1 MTKLLQDLRYA
12 WRQLRNRPGFA
23 CAVIVILGLGIGATT
38 AIFSAVNPILF
49 EPLPYP
55 HAGRIVTIWDF
66 TNDRSLLRVTYG
78 TYRELLERS
87 RSLKALAVMKPW
99 QPTLTG
105 VDQAERLDGQS
116 VSSSYFHLLGVTP
129 VVGRDFS
136 ESEDQVNGPR
146 LAILNHGLWQRRFAG
161 DRKIVGRQIKLDGEL
176 YTVIGVMPKAFE
188 NVLAPSAELW
198 TPLQY
203 DNSLPPDGKEWGHH
217 LRLVGR
223 LRTGVGIDQAKQ
235 ELDTIAHNPVPEFS
249 RPRYAALDSGFK
261 LSSLQDEVTSGVK
274 PALLAVLG
282 ATFLVLLIVCVNVTN
297 LMLAR
302 GAERSGE
309 FAMRA
314 ALGAPRT
321 RLLRQLLTESLLLAA
336 LGGALGMV
344 VAELGVPLL
353 ISFSPPALPRVGAI
367 GFDRMAFAFALGITT
382 SVGLVVGLIPALYT
396 SGGRL
401 RVEVQQNSQPTAGGH
416 QRMRNAL
423 VVSEV
428 AIALILLV
436 SSGLLLRSLQHVFAI
451 DPGFD
456 GTHLLTMQ
464 VQMSGDQYDKDA
476 VDRFFQQAQDAV
488 RHVPGVTAAA
498 FTTQLPLSGDL
509 EDRYGVQSSNGTLEV
524 SGDALRYAVS
534 PGYFETM
541 ARPLRRGRVLDQHD
555 VAGAPLAVVVSESLA
570 RSRFPGQDPTGR
582 QLRIGPSTGPWFT
595 IVGVVG
601 NVKQASLAM
610 SQPDAVYTTSPQ
622 WLFTDRTMWVLVR
635 ARGDAAA
642 LTPAIK
648 NAIWSIDKNQPIVRA
663 ATVDDL
669 LASSLAERH
678 FALVLFEA
686 FAMAALVL
694 AATGLYGLLSG
705 SVITRRREIGVRSAL
720 GASRTNIVALVACQG
735 LTLTGL
741 GVVIG
746 LLGAVAA
753 GQALTAMLFGI
764 SRLDPITYLGVIVL
778 LGGVSVISCSVPA
791 WRASRIDPMVALR
804 YE

>member
-1 MTKLLQDLRYA
+1 
-12 WRQLRNRPGFA
+12 
-23 CAVIVILGLGIGATT
+23 
-38 AIFSAVNPILF
+38 
-49 EPLPYP
+49 
-55 HAGRIVTIWDF
+55 
-66 TNDRSLLRVTYG
+66 
-78 TYRELLERS
+78 
-87 RSLKALAVMKPW
+87 
-99 QPTLTG
+99 
-105 VDQAERLDGQS
+105 
-116 VSSSYFHLLGVTP
+116 
-129 VVGRDFS
+129 
-136 ESEDQVNGPR
+136 
-146 LAILNHGLWQRRFAG
+146 
-161 DRKIVGRQIKLDGEL
+161 
-176 YTVIGVMPKAFE
+176 
-188 NVLAPSAELW
+188 
-198 TPLQY
+198 
-203 DNSLPPDGKEWGHH
+203 
-217 LRLVGR
+217 
-223 LRTGVGIDQAKQ
+223 
-235 ELDTIAHNPVPEFS
+235 
-249 RPRYAALDSGFK
+249 
-261 LSSLQDEVTSGVK
+261 
-274 PALLAVLG
+274 
-282 ATFLVLLIVCVNVTN
+282 
-297 LMLAR
+297 
-302 GAERSGE
+302 
-309 FAMRA
+309 
-314 ALGAPRT
+314 
-321 RLLRQLLTESLLLAA
+321 
-336 LGGALGMV
+336 
-344 VAELGVPLL
+344 
-353 ISFSPPALPRVGAI
+353 
-367 GFDRMAFAFALGITT
+367 
-382 SVGLVVGLIPALYT
+382 
-396 SGGRL
+396 
-401 RVEVQQNSQPTAGGH
+401 
-416 QRMRNAL
+416 
-423 VVSEV
+423 
-428 AIALILLV
+428 
-436 SSGLLLRSLQHVFAI
+436 
-451 DPGFD
+451 
-456 GTHLLTMQ
+456 
-464 VQMSGDQYDKDA
+464 
-476 VDRFFQQAQDAV
+476 
-488 RHVPGVTAAA
+488 
-498 FTTQLPLSGDL
+498 
-509 EDRYGVQSSNGTLEV
+509 VQSSHGTLEV

-541 ARPLRRGRVLDQHD
+541 AIPLRRGRVLDQHD